1 MALGRVFGVGE
12 QHDLRVCSE
21 FSDCADVFGSVG
33 IVKLGSV
40 ACRKLVVSRIPIGV
54 KPAPQLR

>member
-1 MALGRVFGVGE
+1 MTLGRLFSVSE
-12 QHDLRVCSE
+12 QHDLRVCGE
-21 FSDCADVFGSVG
+21 FSNYADGFSAVG

-40 ACRKLVVSRIPIGV
+40 ACRELVVSRIPIGV